1 MICKFCSS
9 AIHPILIKKI
19 IIQST
24 HVICSMSSY
33 VPSVPLATHVLCILE
48 PHIHKFSQLFYLLV
62 FMLLYIHTKKNKL
75 KNKLLTSNTSLK
87 IEAHSFLPYH
97 NLC

>member
-9 AIHPILIKKI
+9 AFHPILIKKI

-33 VPSVPLATHVLCILE
+33 VPSVLLATRVLCILE

-62 FMLLYIHTKKNKL
+62 FMLLYIHTQKKK
-75 KNKLLTSNTSLK
+75 KKKLLTSNTSLK

>member
-62 FMLLYIHTKKNKL
+62 FMLLYIHTKKKIN
-75 KNKLLTSNTSLK
+75 LK
-87 IEAHSFLPYH
+87 INF
-97 NLC
+97 